1 MKKKNKIRKSIANR
15 FRVTKKGKVIYK
27 SNFNS
32 HLASSKSSSQLRRL
46 KRPKQLET
54 KLAKKIRKL
63 LGK

>member
-1 MKKKNKIRKSIANR
+1 MKNKNKIRKSIADR
-15 FRVTKKGKVIYK
+15 FKITKKGKVIYR

-32 HLASSKSSSQLRRL
+32 HLASSKSDSQLRRL
-46 KRPKQLET
+46 ARPKQLET